1 MRSRRVT
8 TLLAALIVTV
18 GFWPGAASASN
29 DESFTKQWALPQ
41 IGAPDAWAKTTGAGV
56 RIAITWE
63 RSNRPRQSRALLVS
77 FAGHDSCDRPAEC
90 PAFHAVVTVTVAHNE
105 RAKVCVSEP

>member
-29 DESFTKQWALPQ
+29 DESFTKKWALPQ

-56 RIAITWE
+56 RIGIVDTDVELSHQDLA
-63 RSNRPRQSRALLVS
+63 RPVHESTVCAGSHRA
-77 FAGHDSCDRPAEC
+77 P
-90 PAFHAVVTVTVAHNE
+90 N
-105 RAKVCVSEP
+105 VCVSSADGD